1 MSLSSCTMQAI
12 AQNKLY
18 RINVEKLPNAY
29 SYDNST
35 TLRHRHDVTS
45 R

>member
-1 MSLSSCTMQAI
+1 MRLSSCILQEI

-18 RINVEKLPNAY
+18 RINDEKLPNAY

>member
-1 MSLSSCTMQAI
+1 MSLYSYTMQDI

-18 RINVEKLPNAY
+18 RKNVEKLQNAY
-29 SYDNST
+29 PYDNST